1 MIAEVHLLRFTGNIS
16 DGYIYDRV
24 NKLFLKFHEV
34 PTNWTNAVQICQK
47 EGGRLFMADT
57 KEKSDLIYE
66 LKGELISQFFYHLR
80 NRCISTLNCL
90 LKLYGTYLN
99 SLIPFK

>member
-1 MIAEVHLLRFTGNIS
+1 MISEVHLLRFTGNIS

-24 NKLFLKFHEV
+24 NKLSLKFHEV
-34 PTNWTNAVQICQK
+34 PTNWTNAVQICQQ

-66 LKGELISQFFYHLR
+66 LKGELTAAQMY
-80 NRCISTLNCL
+80 
-90 LKLYGTYLN
+90 
-99 SLIPFK
+99 